1 MSTTTNACP
10 FCCLE
15 EYLTTRAPLLEH
27 AKNCFLRCDRWLY
40 KDDTCIVTLTPEQYS
55 RGHAIA
61 VLRKHRRDI
70 LDEELT
76 HEEHHALV
84 DVIQQ
89 VGRLM
94 KQRLSCDR
102 VYVATLCD
110 GIEHL
115 HYHLIPRYSTDIK
128 GFAFVGQREWLYR
141 CGYRIGPEKP
151 RERAAYLES
160 LAKTIR
166 SS

>member
-1 MSTTTNACP
+1 MSTTPYTCSLCRP
-10 FCCLE
+10 E
-15 EYLTTRAPLLEH
+15 EDLTTRAPLL
-27 AKNCFLRCDRWLY
+27 KDLTNSFLPCERWLY
-40 KDDTCIVTLTPEQYS
+40 KDKTCIVTLVPEQYS
-55 RGHAIA
+55 KGHAIA
-61 VLRKHRRDI
+61 VLRTHRRDI
-70 LDEELT
+70 LDDELT
-76 HEEHHALV
+76 DQEHHALV
-84 DVIQQ
+84 DATQR

-128 GFAFVGQREWLYR
+128 GFAFVGQREWMYQ

-151 RERAAYLES
+151 EERAAYLES

-166 SS
+166 GS